1 MSSTPSDIADPTP
14 LLAVCMITPQRVAQV
29 MTREVVSLSPQQSV
43 LDALMLLARH
53 RFRHLLVV
61 DADNHLVGVLSD
73 RDLLRFLTREPQR
86 ETAAVTAVL
95 KPHQM
100 TVRPDTFLS
109 TAAEAM
115 LTRHVNC
122 LPVTDEEGRVRG
134 ILTSTDLLRA
144 FQQVQEWIEKQCG

>member
-1 MSSTPSDIADPTP
+1 MSSTQSDIADPTP
-14 LLAVCMITPQRVAQV
+14 LLAVCSITPQRVGQV
-29 MTREVVSLSPQQSV
+29 MTREVVTLSPQQSV

-61 DADNHLVGVLSD
+61 DANNRLVGVLSD

-86 ETAAVTAVL
+86 ETATVTEVI

-100 TVRPDTFLS
+100 TVRSDTFLS

-115 LTRHVNC
+115 LAHRINC
-122 LPVTDEEGRVRG
+122 LPVTDGEGLVRG